1 MARKKDERNLRKFTF
16 NISEENYIYLEK
28 ICENSYNSYGNL
40 KIGTLLDK
48 ILTNIRTNYYDIP
61 LNIIKDRNIALLEKD
76 IEVQKLLLKEA
87 EEILRKLKN
96 ET

>member
-28 ICENSYNSYGNL
+28 ICENSYGNL
-40 KIGTLLDK
+40 KIGTLLDN

-61 LNIIKDRNIALLEKD
+61 LNIIKDRSITLLETD
-76 IEVQKLLLKEA
+76 IEEQRLLLKEA